1 MTKNFLV
8 KKERFPIQID
18 TGCSI
23 KSFTLEDTKSTVKM
37 KTLFMFFA
45 LFTSFHMGK
54 FTVTVSKTEVYSV
67 AKLCYF
73 VIFFGG
79 MTK

>member
-1 MTKNFLV
+1 MKLILKTYKSMACD
-8 KKERFPIQID
+8 KKLPGEKRAFPD
-18 TGCSI
+18 TDCGCSI

-54 FTVTVSKTEVYSV
+54 Y
-67 AKLCYF
+67 
-73 VIFFGG
+73 
-79 MTK
+79 

>member
-1 MTKNFLV
+1 MAIYSVCKEIKAMDEVKKLIRVWHVTKNFLV

-54 FTVTVSKTEVYSV
+54 Y
-67 AKLCYF
+67 
-73 VIFFGG
+73 
-79 MTK
+79 